1 MNKFCYI
8 KVWIRFIVLYLLVK
22 FDVKFLKLDL
32 VEFRIMCDL
41 LYFKIVLLKIEYVF
55 IRDKYL
61 NKVLKR
67 MFIFLRLII

>member
-1 MNKFCYI
+1 MNEIY
-8 KVWIRFIVLYLLVK
+8 IVLYLLVK

-61 NKVLKR
+61 NKVLKK

>member
-1 MNKFCYI
+1 MDEIY
-8 KVWIRFIVLYLLVK
+8 IVLYLLVK

-67 MFIFLRLII
+67 MFIF

>member
-1 MNKFCYI
+1 M
-8 KVWIRFIVLYLLVK
+8 K

-32 VEFRIMCDL
+32 VEFKIMCDL

-61 NKVLKR
+61 NKELKS
-67 MFIFLRLII
+67 MFIF

>member
-1 MNKFCYI
+1 MNEIY
-8 KVWIRFIVLYLLVK
+8 IVLYLLVK

-32 VEFRIMCDL
+32 VEFSIMFDL

-67 MFIFLRLII
+67 MFIF

>member
-1 MNKFCYI
+1 MNEIY
-8 KVWIRFIVLYLLVK
+8 IVLYLLVK

>member
-1 MNKFCYI
+1 MDEIY
-8 KVWIRFIVLYLLVK
+8 IVLYLLVK

-32 VEFRIMCDL
+32 VEFSIMFDL

-67 MFIFLRLII
+67 MFIF

>member
-1 MNKFCYI
+1 MNEIY
-8 KVWIRFIVLYLLVK
+8 IVLYLLVK

-32 VEFRIMCDL
+32 VEFNIMFDL

-67 MFIFLRLII
+67 MFIF

>member
-1 MNKFCYI
+1 MNEIY
-8 KVWIRFIVLYLLVK
+8 IVLYLLVK

-67 MFIFLRLII
+67 MFIF

>member
-8 KVWIRFIVLYLLVK
+8 KVWIRFIVIYLLVK

-61 NKVLKR
+61 NKELKR
-67 MFIFLRLII
+67 MFIF